1 MNEFAAPP
9 PAHGPQSAAA
19 LASLAGQRIAFTGT
33 LASMTHRQAQQV
45 VEEHG
50 GQPTEHVG
58 KATTLLVVG
67 EEGWPLEADGR
78 PSVKLVQAQK
88 LRAEGAELRIVSES
102 DWLGFVGL
110 DDRRSQLDQV
120 YTPAMLSQ
128 LLGVSVH
135 QVRRWERLGLVRA
148 VRRVHRLPF
157 FDLREVASAQ
167 RLAQLLAS
175 GVPPDKVRDSL
186 CRIEQ
191 VVRDPRGALA
201 QLELLSRAGDLAFRD
216 RQGRLTTVRGQRLIE
231 FEAPPANPV
240 EPIGTIPAHSTHPA
254 PPATSTHRV
263 DDQEPLPPAVGREQ
277 WGRVEWFEEGQRLA
291 AEGDLGPAAEALRM
305 SLMLDHDA
313 PEVQFQLADVLYRQ
327 GHERAALERF
337 YVAVELDRQYL
348 EAWTHIG
355 CLHAGLGDELAA
367 IDAFAIAL
375 ELHPDAADV
384 HYHKAEAHRQ
394 RGEAD
399 LARTHYTRYLALNQR
414 GPWADLARE
423 RLAAPPP
430 DPSVPF

>member
-1 MNEFAAPP
+1 SP
-9 PAHGPQSAAA
+9 SAA
-19 LASLAGQRIAFTGT
+19 SRC
-33 LASMTHRQAQQV
+33 
-45 VEEHG
+45 
-50 GQPTEHVG
+50 
-58 KATTLLVVG
+58 
-67 EEGWPLEADGR
+67 
-78 PSVKLVQAQK
+78 PS
-88 LRAEGAELRIVSES
+88 SN
-102 DWLGFVGL
+102 
-110 DDRRSQLDQV
+110 
-120 YTPAMLSQ
+120 
-128 LLGVSVH
+128 H
-135 QVRRWERLGLVRA
+135 
-148 VRRVHRLPF
+148 
-157 FDLREVASAQ
+157 
-167 RLAQLLAS
+167 
-175 GVPPDKVRDSL
+175 
-186 CRIEQ
+186 
-191 VVRDPRGALA
+191 
-201 QLELLSRAGDLAFRD
+201 
-216 RQGRLTTVRGQRLIE
+216 
-231 FEAPPANPV
+231 
-240 EPIGTIPAHSTHPA
+240 
-254 PPATSTHRV
+254 STHRV

-423 RLAAPPP
+423 RLAAPPTE
-430 DPSVPF
+430 PSVPF

>member
-1 MNEFAAPP
+1 MIVAGKRWGYSAGIEAGILDAVNEFASVA

-88 LRAEGAELRIVSES
+88 LRAEGVELRIVSES

-175 GVPPDKVRDSL
+175 GVAPDKVRDSL
-186 CRIEQ
+186 CRLEQ
-191 VVRDPRGALA
+191 VVGDPRGALA

-231 FEAPPANPV
+231 FEPPAGAAPPAP
-240 EPIGTIPAHSTHPA
+240 GTHPA
-254 PPATSTHRV
+254 GPATTSPSPPTT
-263 DDQEPLPPAVGREQ
+263 QPCLPTVSREQ
-277 WGRVEWFEEGQRLA
+277 WGRIEWYEEGQRL
-291 AEGDLGPAAEALRM
+291 
-305 SLMLDHDA
+305 
-313 PEVQFQLADVLYRQ
+313 
-327 GHERAALERF
+327 
-337 YVAVELDRQYL
+337 
-348 EAWTHIG
+348 
-355 CLHAGLGDELAA
+355 
-367 IDAFAIAL
+367 
-375 ELHPDAADV
+375 
-384 HYHKAEAHRQ
+384 
-394 RGEAD
+394 
-399 LARTHYTRYLALNQR
+399 
-414 GPWADLARE
+414 
-423 RLAAPPP
+423 
-430 DPSVPF
+430 